1 MIGRCIAWSLLL
13 TLLAISSA
21 ALAQPEEVPPPPA
34 EEDLAARLTRLEEQ
48 ARERD
53 AQLARALARVEE
65 LEQRAAPPAEA
76 EEAEVAAE
84 GDAQGAEEDDAQG
97 AEEEDDAAEPVMRP
111 LANLFTRFEHREG
124 YDRAGVSVPIA
135 CVGVV
140 AGATDGDCIRYR
152 ARVGFEIEPLEIAR
166 DVRVS
171 VRFLPQ
177 VAGHWAMPNGGSST
191 SGGFVDPVLGLHEG
205 FLSLHLGEAFRVD
218 VGRFEMV
225 YGEHLTIGNLDWHP
239 NGRAFDG
246 ARARFQ
252 PVEDGL
258 FVDGFWTITTEG
270 GLPAFGENDQYFYG
284 LYAGLG
290 PAIAPGLALDA
301 YALVLQ
307 NNDSVDLL
315 TGAERDFSLRLTLGG
330 RFRHRVELIDLR
342 VESALQVGTAGQIRP
357 ADPQVILAGHVD
369 AEVGLNLLDDRLRF
383 ALEGLFASGDG
394 PSPDVNEAYNQLFP
408 TGHLFLGLSDVMGG
422 RSNVASGVLHI
433 TGKPLPQLAIQ
444 LDWHVFARPERPA
457 GAVDNYAGTEGD
469 LNVIW
474 TPAEGLRGRVM
485 YALFIPNAGFFPT
498 DEPIHYLEIE
508 LGYVLK

>member
-1 MIGRCIAWSLLL
+1 MSRCIAWSLLL

-53 AQLARALARVEE
+53 AQLAQALARVAE
-65 LEQRAAPPAEA
+65 LEQRAAEAPAEA
-76 EEAEVAAE
+76 EEAEAAE
-84 GDAQGAEEDDAQG
+84 AE

-124 YDRAGVSVPIA
+124 YDRAGVVVPGA
-135 CVGVV
+135 CVGVI
-140 AGATDGDCIRYR
+140 AGTTDGDCVRYR
-152 ARVGFEIEPLEIAR
+152 VRVGIAIEPLEIAR
-166 DVRVS
+166 DVRVG

-205 FLSLHLGEAFRVD
+205 FLSLHLGEAFRLD
-218 VGRFEMV
+218 VGRFEMF
-225 YGEHLTIGNLDWHP
+225 YGEHLVIGNLDWHP

-246 ARARFQ
+246 ARARYQ

-307 NNDSVDLL
+307 NNDSIDLV

-330 RFRHRVELIDLR
+330 RFRHRVEMIDVR
-342 VESALQVGTAGQIRP
+342 VESGLQVGTAGQIRP
-357 ADPQVILAGHVD
+357 AAPQTIIAGQVD
-369 AEVGLNLLDDRLRF
+369 AEVGLNLLEDRLRF

-394 PSPDVNEAYNQLFP
+394 PSPDLNEAYNQLFP
-408 TGHLFLGLSDVMGG
+408 TAHAFLGLSDVMGG
-422 RSNVASGVLHI
+422 RSNVASGVLHV
-433 TGKPLPQLAIQ
+433 TGKPVPQLAIH
-444 LDWHVFARPERPA
+444 LDLHVFARPPPGARAARRRASRA
-457 GAVDNYAGTEGD
+457 GSRAGGGAC
-469 LNVIW
+469 
-474 TPAEGLRGRVM
+474 P
-485 YALFIPNAGFFPT
+485 
-498 DEPIHYLEIE
+498 
-508 LGYVLK
+508 